1 MPRVATRWMCGGTG
15 FAVRL
20 CLRALTLL
28 ENPVSGVPC
37 LMAGGLK
44 IAYDLA
50 IFVAFRRVR
59 PPEVIGWSEESAVKG
74 LGA

>member
-1 MPRVATRWMCGGTG
+1 M
-15 FAVRL
+15 
-20 CLRALTLL
+20 
-28 ENPVSGVPC
+28 SGVPC